1 MSDSQNRLKLII
13 LSGFLGAGKSTWL
26 RHQLYAET
34 FYKPHIIVNE
44 VASQAVDDTLLH
56 SAQALD
62 VLQGGCVC
70 CELKSQMID
79 LLLGICNKRTR
90 KSNEDSSGILIFE
103 MSGVADPSNVMLAI
117 NDDPILTRHIV
128 LEKIIVVVDALHGI
142 EQIKSEPLA
151 RSQIEAADQILISK
165 AENCSE
171 QDLSKLVATLN
182 YMNPNKNIAQSLF
195 GVENSLPKLPSAD
208 PIILSEHA
216 VADDLPPI
224 MSIRINLDDL
234 SLSSDTW
241 VGFSVW
247 LSALLNR
254 YGDQIVRIKG
264 IVRTPNGRLLLQSVR
279 KVMQNPERIP
289 DDLNNTS
296 EMGENKVVL
305 IGRNLS
311 EIEIS
316 GSLKKILNE
325 I

>member
-1 MSDSQNRLKLII
+1 
-13 LSGFLGAGKSTWL
+13 
-26 RHQLYAET
+26 
-34 FYKPHIIVNE
+34 
-44 VASQAVDDTLLH
+44 
-56 SAQALD
+56 
-62 VLQGGCVC
+62 
-70 CELKSQMID
+70 
-79 LLLGICNKRTR
+79 
-90 KSNEDSSGILIFE
+90 
-103 MSGVADPSNVMLAI
+103 
-117 NDDPILTRHIV
+117 
-128 LEKIIVVVDALHGI
+128 LHGI

-182 YMNPNKNIAQSLF
+182 YMNPSKNIAQSLF

-305 IGRNLS
+305 IGRNLN

-325 I
+325 V